1 MAGFATSNLSNG
13 PQMPHATRDKQLL
26 KIMKDFFKK
35 KKKHKGSQVICF
47 HYSSVLGHF
56 LLVINVF
63 MVCFCPGFCVSLL
76 LLFFTFSFQMESLK
90 RANTTASQTEESCSS
105 VFCSACKCDTDKIIW
120 AHCAAGIAHQKK
132 SSTVENTTQ
141 KA

>member
-13 PQMPHATRDKQLL
+13 PQMPHVTRDKQLL
-26 KIMKDFFKK
+26 KIMKDEKRNIKAGKSFAF
-35 KKKHKGSQVICF
+35 I
-47 HYSSVLGHF
+47 YSSVLGHF
-56 LLVINVF
+56 LPVISAF
-63 MVCFCPGFCVSLL
+63 MVCFCLGFCVSLL

-105 VFCSACKCDTDKIIW
+105 VFCSACKCDTDKIFW

-132 SSTVENTTQ
+132 SSAVENTTQ